1 MLGRCGVGCLRAW
14 GAWGFDVCH
23 GKLAAG
29 RVLPVRLLNAPVS
42 LAEWLT
48 VPATEI
54 RAERPIHRISG
65 VALGQGGITRAAFP
79 CEAVHG
85 SPLVLGRT
93 DSAATELLQL
103 IPREPNAP

>member
-1 MLGRCGVGCLRAW
+1 MLRRCGVGCFRAW

-29 RVLPVRLLNAPVS
+29 RVLPVRLLNALIS
-42 LAEWLT
+42 LCEWLT
-48 VPATEI
+48 VPATEV
-54 RAERPIHRISG
+54 RAGRPIHWLSG

-79 CEAVHG
+79 CEAVHD
-85 SPLVLGRT
+85 SPVVLARK